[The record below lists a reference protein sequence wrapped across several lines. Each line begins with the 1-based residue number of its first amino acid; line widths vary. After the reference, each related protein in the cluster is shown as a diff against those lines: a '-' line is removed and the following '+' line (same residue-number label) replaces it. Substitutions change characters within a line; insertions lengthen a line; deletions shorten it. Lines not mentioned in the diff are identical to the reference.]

1 MLMSPYPI
9 LAIMFRLSRVRAH
22 ILLSFSALYVLI
34 LALSILNEGYSRR
47 SVSYALNVISVL
59 LSTVTITV
67 CPSVVSQYMTYQQKF
82 KMSNTIGATGATGS
96 GAETATITD
105 HVT

>member
-1 MLMSPYPI
+1 
-9 LAIMFRLSRVRAH
+9 MF
-22 ILLSFSALYVLI
+22 F

-82 KMSNTIGATGATGS
+82 KMSNTIGATSATGS
-96 GAETATITD
+96 GEETATITD